1 MIRRIKIIIIEDL
14 IVDKADLLPVD
25 PLLVVLLLLHLEDV
39 RHEELLKVLVGVVDA
54 ELLEAVGVKV
64 LKAEDV
70 KDPDSTLRPLCLR
83 LEDGH
88 VHPSLQCIVVNKY
101 TKTTCVQICTNT
113 NTQTDRNTHA
123 NTDTAHEGLPVDDKY
138 KKPAINPLRKGV
150 SYILCLQCKFVN
162 LIILCCHVLI
172 FFGE

>member
-1 MIRRIKIIIIEDL
+1 MNLIINE
-14 IVDKADLLPVD
+14 ADLLPVD
-25 PLLVVLLLLHLEDV
+25 ALLVVLLLLHLEDV

-88 VHPSLQCIVVNKY
+88 VHPTLQCIVVKKY
-101 TKTTCVQICTNT
+101 TKTTLMRICTNT
-113 NTQTDRNTHA
+113 NTDKNTH
-123 NTDTAHEGLPVDDKY
+123 TQGLPVDNEY
-138 KKPAINPLRKGV
+138 EKPAINTLCKRVPN
-150 SYILCLQCKFVN
+150 ILCLQYNFVN
-162 LIILCCHVLI
+162 LKILCCHVLI